1 MSVPYIPMVNLW
13 TGRSNLVCAE
23 NLRLI
28 IHVLILSV
36 PLCKNFTIQLGKDS
50 YVSKFINTD
59 AFELNREGYWSF
71 LKVHALVTEDGT
83 GVQLTGSKY
92 VYIDSS
98 VMKISFENTD
108 MSYKQGLPY
117 FGQAA
122 YKANESCQ
130 AHGWVLPQY
139 PQPEYFAY
147 RFYSK
152 TNSFLKIV
160 QEMEELRCNQQKR
173 VLVHYILNME
183 DFEDKTY
190 TADFSYLVI
199 SKGVIILHG
208 QQKIEINENGRK
220 GIFSI
225 SIDVNPESVP
235 SVDMLVYSLHPGGE
249 MVTDST
255 EFRIEKCFENQV
267 DLNFSKEKSLPG
279 SNIDLQV
286 SAASNSLCALWAVD
300 QRVLLLR
307 KLRSAVSTNCV

>member
-1 MSVPYIPMVNLW
+1 MTNFLYLLDLIPLLPKAQN
-13 TGRSNLVCAE
+13 
-23 NLRLI
+23 
-28 IHVLILSV
+28 
-36 PLCKNFTIQLGKDS
+36 
-50 YVSKFINTD
+50 
-59 AFELNREGYWSF
+59 
-71 LKVHALVTEDGT
+71 

-98 VMKISFENTD
+98 VVMISFENMD

-117 FGQAA
+117 FGQIRLLNPDNSPIPNEVVQLHLKDKIVGNYTTDVNGIAHFFLDTCTFTYPNITLKAA
-122 YKANESCQ
+122 YKANENCQ

-190 TADFSYLVI
+190 TADFNYLVI

-225 SIDVNPESVP
+225 SIDVNPELAP
-235 SVDMLVYSLHPGGE
+235 SVHMLVYACILEEKWSLIAPNSE
-249 MVTDST
+249 L
-255 EFRIEKCFENQV
+255 RNA
-267 DLNFSKEKSLPG
+267 SK
-279 SNIDLQV
+279 I
-286 SAASNSLCALWAVD
+286 
-300 QRVLLLR
+300 R
-307 KLRSAVSTNCV
+307 